1 MISVYKVG
9 VEHVEYYMGRGRI
22 RSGSG
27 SAVPAAGGTAS
38 DGGGG
43 SASAP
48 GSSGCGGGHSGHGT
62 AVAAAGVEGSP
73 APCPA
78 RSGASAKSDQPA
90 RSSSGSDLVGYYT
103 GRSGELAGR
112 WASSGG
118 MGVQAG
124 SAVTRDQ
131 LTASL
136 SAVDPTTGEQLGR
149 RYSPGG
155 SFRDKAG
162 VERPRRKFSAYDLA
176 YALPKS
182 ISAAWAL
189 ADDGTRKEIE
199 EAFDRSVGA
208 VVRFVQAEAV
218 ASRRGFNG
226 VERVG
231 VPAGAT
237 IARFDH
243 WTSRAGDPHVHA
255 HLLVH
260 NRVRCEDG
268 KWRTLDGRLIYRN
281 AAAASMVGAA
291 VLRAELSHRL
301 GWAWDRVGDN
311 WHAELAG
318 SPEPLTDAWSKRRRV
333 IARAAQA
340 KVRAF
345 EAEYG
350 REPTPDQRLALWD
363 QAQRDTRPAKQDG
376 TDPRDR
382 WRAEAKELGIDP
394 AAQTAAYLR
403 AERRPPGEY
412 DRAELLVARH
422 GQPLTGTVVAAVVS
436 QLEQLGSASRGLA
449 RPDIL
454 RTVWATLS
462 ACPDLYGQ
470 AVEPTVELDRLAHE
484 LWTHVTDRLVERD
497 GRWYSAGLAGAE
509 VAAVSWLASEAPPST
524 ARADLEG
531 LGGDQVAAVETVL
544 DSSTRGTLVIGP
556 AGAGKTEMLGRVAR
570 AVGADRVLAVA
581 PTAEAAANLGA
592 ALEVQGETA
601 ARAALADD
609 LVPDR
614 GWVIVDEAGQLD
626 TRTLAALGGRAAAAG
641 ARIVLVGDTAQQG
654 SVSAGGVFQALA
666 ERPDLAEAA
675 VLSELWRF
683 GDRDEARATVGLRR
697 GNPEALTY
705 HAAKGRIHD
714 STEAELAELAAD
726 WWAERR
732 DADTIITAP
741 TLRLV
746 AEINAEIAA
755 RRHRDGETGEAV
767 LGSADSTIRVGDT
780 VATRRNNRRVV
791 ASDGQWIRNGDRWVI
806 TGALPDGQIAA
817 RRLDGTATVELPAD
831 YSEHVQL
838 GYATTQTRVQS
849 LTVDAALCAVTVS
862 SRRDQLYVGMTRGRA
877 ENHLA
882 VVTDRPQHD
891 EDTPPDHLE
900 PDHIIRTVL
909 ARGGAH
915 PLTLPAGSNMVPPD
929 VARAHLSRIAATP
942 HGQPLPDLPSLDT
955 RRVLSSG
962 VSGLAPGVGVED
974 VIGGAIGAW
983 LDAELADAA
992 ADDAAR
998 AWEERLLDHL
1008 EQGRDLDDLAAA
1020 PVTDPDEWEPPDH
1033 DHDHPPAEPDPPGKP
1048 DTPRPA
1054 RPAPAQPP
1062 SDSDDLEDAIA
1073 AVTEA
1078 WGADHYSPYLALA
1091 ARWADQP
1098 APAPLDDP
1106 GPLVDLTAHY
1116 QLARRVGD
1124 QHTADHAAALM
1135 AAVADPTLRAM
1146 LAPFVPHR
1154 LTNHDW
1160 RWVAAVRADL
1170 RARRAQRWA
1179 PTLEA
1184 LDQARNQLR
1193 GQLPQSDSVTAE
1205 QAAVSDQKQ
1214 WYEALAAWLDD
1225 GASAA
1230 RLSAVWHTTNRH
1242 TAQVLVG
1249 HHEPSPNAPTTPP
1262 WEAATRQRRPTPPR
1276 LPDTLA
1282 AVDIPAPEPEP
1293 ALTEPSDD
1301 GHAKARRVL
1310 RRSADWYHHQL
1321 VTSPQ
1326 AETAR
1331 RYLTDRG
1338 IGPDEWARWNLGWA
1352 PDQWRS
1358 LCNHLRDDPAAHQAG
1373 VANTSKG
1380 RTYDQLRRRIVFPIK
1395 DHSGN
1400 VIAFAGRKLPQDPHP
1415 AKYLNTRTTAL
1426 YHKSDTLYGIHEA
1439 SHGIRTSGTAGIV
1452 EGYTDAIA
1460 AHQAGLTNVVATGG
1474 TAFTHSHL
1482 HRILT
1487 AGAHHLTPAF
1497 DADPPGQA
1505 AQQRIVNQAHQADI
1519 PVTAVTLPTGE
1530 DPASL
1535 DPDALLHHW
1544 NTGLPQP
1551 WTHIHQHLNHGDLH
1565 TRARGHRTIAHTYTR
1580 KDPILAAVAAHQS
1593 LAHTIGATPHTITAW
1608 HPTVT
1613 VPHRD
1618 RRPPARGPNHT
1629 PSR

>member
-1 MISVYKVG
+1 MISVYKIG
-9 VEHVEYYMGRGRI
+9 VEHVEYYMGRGWL
-22 RSGSG
+22 RSGPG
-27 SAVPAAGGTAS
+27 SAGPAADGT
-38 DGGGG
+38 GGG
-43 SASAP
+43 SAP
-48 GSSGCGGGHSGHGT
+48 THGVSGCAGGHGGSGT
-62 AVAAAGVEGSP
+62 AVPPAGGEGSP
-73 APCPA
+73 APSPG
-78 RSGASAKSDQPA
+78 RSAASAKLEQPG
-90 RSSSGSDLVGYYT
+90 RSSGGSDLVGYYT

-112 WASSGG
+112 WAASGA
-118 MGVQAG
+118 MEVQAG

-155 SFRDKAG
+155 SFKDKTG
-162 VERPRRKFSAYDLA
+162 VERPRRRFSAFDLA

-182 ISAAWAL
+182 ISTAWAL
-189 ADDGTRKEIE
+189 ADDATRKEIE
-199 EAFDRSVGA
+199 QAFDRSVGA
-208 VVRFVQAEAV
+208 VVRFFQAEAV
-218 ASRRGFNG
+218 ASRRGLNG
-226 VERVG
+226 VERVE

-260 NRVRCEDG
+260 NRVRCDDG

-301 GWAWDRVGDN
+301 GWVWDPVGDN

-318 SPEPLTDAWSKRRRV
+318 SPKPLTDAWSKRMRV

-345 EAEYG
+345 EAENG
-350 REPTPDQRLALWD
+350 REPTPDQRLALWH
-363 QAQRDTRPAKQDG
+363 QAQRDTRPAKQDDG
-376 TDPRDR
+376 DPRDR

-394 AAQTAAYLR
+394 LQQTVAYHY
-403 AERRPPGEY
+403 AERRAPGEY

-422 GQPLTGTVVAAVVS
+422 GQSLTAAVVAAVVS
-436 QLEQLGSASRGLA
+436 QLEQLGPASRGLA

-454 RTVWATLS
+454 RTVWATLNAS
-462 ACPDLYGQ
+462 PDLYGQ

-484 LWTHVTDRLVERD
+484 LWTHVTDCLVERD
-497 GRWYSAGLAGAE
+497 GRWYSPGLAGAE
-509 VAAVSWLASEAPPST
+509 VAAVSWLASEAPPTT

-531 LGGDQVAAVETVL
+531 LGDDQVAAVGTIL
-544 DSSTRGTLVIGP
+544 DSPTRATLVIGP
-556 AGAGKTEMLGRVAR
+556 AGAGKTEMLGRVAE
-570 AVGADRVLAVA
+570 AVGTDRVLAVA
-581 PTAEAAANLGA
+581 PTAEAATNLGV
-592 ALEVQGETA
+592 ALDVQGETA

-626 TRTLAALGGRAAAAG
+626 TRTLAALSGRAADAG
-641 ARIVLVGDTAQQG
+641 ARMVLVGDTAQQG

-666 ERPDLAEAA
+666 ERPDLAKAA

-683 GDRDEARATVGLRR
+683 HDRDEARATVGLRR
-697 GNPEALTY
+697 GDPESLTY
-705 HAAKGRIHD
+705 HAERERIHD
-714 STEAELAELAAD
+714 STEAELPELAAD
-726 WWAERR
+726 WWSDRR
-732 DADTIITAP
+732 DTDTIITAP

-755 RRHRDGETGEAV
+755 RRHRDGETGDAV
-767 LGSADSTIRVGDT
+767 LGTADSTIRVGDT
-780 VATRRNNRRVV
+780 VATRRNNRRIV

-806 TGALPDGQIAA
+806 TDALPDGKIAA

-831 YSEHVQL
+831 YTDHVQL

-862 SRRDQLYVGMTRGRA
+862 SRREQLYVGMTRGRA
-877 ENHLA
+877 ENHLL
-882 VVTDRPQHD
+882 VVTDRPQYD

-900 PDHIIRTVL
+900 TDHIIRTVL

-915 PLTLPAGSNMVPPD
+915 PLTLPAGSRLVHPD

-942 HGQPLPDLPSLDT
+942 HGQPLPDLPSLDS

-962 VSGLAPGVGVED
+962 VADPALGVGVED

-983 LDAELADAA
+983 LDAELADDAA

-1008 EQGRDLDDLAAA
+1008 EQGRDLEDLAAA
-1020 PVTDPDEWEPPDH
+1020 PVTGPDEWAPPDH
-1033 DHDHPPAEPDPPGKP
+1033 DHPTPEPDPPAKP
-1048 DTPRPA
+1048 EPSRPA
-1054 RPAPAQPP
+1054 RPAAAPP
-1062 SDSDDLEDAIA
+1062 PNTDALEDAIA
-1073 AVTEA
+1073 AVTDT
-1078 WGADHYSPYLALA
+1078 WGADHYGPYLTRA
-1091 ARWADQP
+1091 ARWAAQP
-1098 APAPLDDP
+1098 PPAPLDDP

-1116 QLARRVGD
+1116 QLARRAGD

-1146 LAPFVPHR
+1146 LTPFVRHR
-1154 LTNHDW
+1154 LGDHDW
-1160 RWVAAVRADL
+1160 RWVAAVRDDL
-1170 RARRAQRWA
+1170 RARRAERWT

-1184 LDQARNQLR
+1184 LDDARTQLR
-1193 GQLPQSDSVTAE
+1193 AQLPQSESVTAA
-1205 QAAVSDQKQ
+1205 QAAVSDRRH

-1225 GASAA
+1225 GSSAA
-1230 RLSAVWHTTNRH
+1230 RLSAVWHTTNRQ

-1249 HHEPSPNAPTTPP
+1249 HHQPATDAPTTPP
-1262 WEAATRQRRPTPPR
+1262 WEAATRRRRPAPPR
-1276 LPDTLA
+1276 LPDTLTPVA
-1282 AVDIPAPEPEP
+1282 IPEPEP
-1293 ALTEPSDD
+1293 APTEPPDD
-1301 GHAKARRVL
+1301 GHAKTRRML
-1310 RRSADWYHHQL
+1310 QRSADWYHHQL

-1338 IGPDEWARWNLGWA
+1338 IGPDEWTRWNLGWA
-1352 PDQWRS
+1352 PDQWRG
-1358 LCNHLRDDPAAHQAG
+1358 LCNHLRDDTAALEAG

-1380 RTYDQLRRRIVFPIK
+1380 HTYDQLRRRIVFPIK

-1400 VIAFAGRKLPQDPHP
+1400 VIGFAGRKLPEDPHP
-1415 AKYLNTRTTAL
+1415 AKYLNTRTTSL

-1439 SHGIRTSGTAGIV
+1439 ANGIRTSGTAGVV

-1460 AHQAGLTNVVATGG
+1460 AHQAGLTNVVALGG
-1474 TAFTHSHL
+1474 TAFTDSHL
-1482 HRILT
+1482 DRILT
-1487 AGAHHLTPAF
+1487 AGANHLTPAF
-1497 DADPPGQA
+1497 DADPAGQA
-1505 AQQRIVNQAHQADI
+1505 AQQRVIDQAHQAAI

-1535 DPDALLHHW
+1535 GPDALLDHW

-1551 WTHIHQHLNHGDLH
+1551 WTHIHQHLNSGDLH
-1565 TRARGHRTIAHTYTR
+1565 TRALGHRTLAHTYTD
-1580 KDPILAAVAAHQS
+1580 KDPILAAVAAHQA
-1593 LAHTIGATPHTITAW
+1593 LAHTIGATPDTITAW

-1613 VPHRD
+1613 PVRNPD
-1618 RRPPARGPNHT
+1618 RRLPDRGPNNT